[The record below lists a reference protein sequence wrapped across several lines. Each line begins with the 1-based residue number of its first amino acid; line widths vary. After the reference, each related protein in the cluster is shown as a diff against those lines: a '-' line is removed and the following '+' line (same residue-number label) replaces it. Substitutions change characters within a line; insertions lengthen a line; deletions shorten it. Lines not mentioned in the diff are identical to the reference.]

1 MQGKGRL
8 ADLLGTNKAGAPGAS
23 GGSGNILGGLLG
35 AGAAGGV
42 LSSGLSDLLKQFQ
55 QNGQGDKAETWVA
68 RGANKPVSA
77 AELEQ
82 ALGEERIA
90 WLTRETG
97 MSRDELLAGLSR
109 KLPSAVDKLTPDGR
123 VPTAQQTGRMLRQQ
137 PARA

>member
-1 MQGKGRL
+1 MGSQPATRDGNEGLLATYRTMQGKGRL

-77 AELEQ
+77 AELSRRS
-82 ALGEERIA
+82 AKNASLG
-90 WLTRETG
+90 
-97 MSRDELLAGLSR
+97 
-109 KLPSAVDKLTPDGR
+109 
-123 VPTAQQTGRMLRQQ
+123 
-137 PARA
+137 